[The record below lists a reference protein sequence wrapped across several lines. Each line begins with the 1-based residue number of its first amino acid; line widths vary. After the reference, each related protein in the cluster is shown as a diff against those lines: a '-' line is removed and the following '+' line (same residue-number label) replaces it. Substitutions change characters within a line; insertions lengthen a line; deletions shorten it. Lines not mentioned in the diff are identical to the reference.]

1 MACKLKGS
9 FAYFSSSK
17 LNTEPNTKRRV
28 SMACELKG
36 SFTYFSSL
44 KKSRWPARR
53 DLNPRPPESESVAL
67 SSCATSGNST
77 NIIAHP
83 ANIFKGEFAKNA
95 KIGARLDI

>member
-1 MACKLKGS
+1 MKNFDILRWLDFNLTARPNAKRRISMVCGLKGS
-9 FAYFSSSK
+9 FAYF
-17 LNTEPNTKRRV
+17 
-28 SMACELKG
+28 
-36 SFTYFSSL
+36 YSL

-67 SSCATSGNST
+67 SSCATSGNSN

-83 ANIFKGEFAKNA
+83 ANIFKGEIAKNA